1 MTAMHDLLSENP
13 ALFLSF
19 VTILGMMVGSFLNV
33 VIYRFPIML
42 KRQWAEECRELLEP
56 GGEPPPDHG
65 SGFNLIAPRS
75 ACPQCGHQITAPENI
90 PVLSYIFLRGRCS
103 ACGASISI
111 RYPLVEA
118 ATGIASLLVAWRFGY
133 TLEAAAALPLVW
145 ALIALAVID
154 FHTKLLPD
162 AITLPFVWAGLLVN
176 LGGLFTDLES
186 ALLGAVL
193 GYLSLWTVYHVFKK
207 LTGKE
212 GMGFGDFK
220 LLAMLGAWLGWQ
232 SLPLI
237 IILSAL
243 VGAVT
248 GIALMVALGR
258 DRNVPIPF
266 GPFLAAAGLIA
277 LLWGPRISQAYLD
290 FAIR

>member
-42 KRQWAEECRELLEP
+42 KRQWAEECRALLEP
-56 GGEPPPDHG
+56 GGEPPRDHG
-65 SGFNLIAPRS
+65 SEFNLIAPRS
-75 ACPQCGHQITAPENI
+75 ACPQCGHQIAALENI
-90 PVLSYIFLRGRCS
+90 PVLSYLFLRARCS

-111 RYPLVEA
+111 QYPLVEA

-186 ALLGAVL
+186 ALLGAIL
-193 GYLSLWTVYHVFKK
+193 GYLSLWTVYHVFKR

-220 LLAMLGAWLGWQ
+220 LLAMFGAWLGWQ

-237 IILSAL
+237 VILSAL